1 MARPG
6 RISTSPASAW
16 DRRRAKSTSPGA
28 RAGACAC
35 STGWSPITTNSG
47 RIEERAMLWRP
58 GVAFI
63 LLAIAGAPAPAAA
76 KPALT
81 GCDAFIARLRLTAS
95 DMQVEFSHSLVVS
108 RAKTDVD
115 VFDITT
121 NADVDATLRC
131 HGDEFIR
138 LEVRITEPASARAST
153 SFDRFAEASLRAR
166 RRAPLEDFRSF
177 RGGEPARRHELGR
190 RPQPDHAARHGGR
203 RSRISGRFQAA
214 RRRLHLRQDGRTG

>member
-1 MARPG
+1 
-6 RISTSPASAW
+6 
-16 DRRRAKSTSPGA
+16 
-28 RAGACAC
+28 
-35 STGWSPITTNSG
+35 
-47 RIEERAMLWRP
+47 MLWRP

-63 LLAIAGAPAPAAA
+63 LLAIVGAPAPAAA

-81 GCDAFIARLRLTAS
+81 GCDAFIAKLKLTAS

-108 RAKTDVD
+108 RAKNDVD

-153 SFDRFAEASLRAR
+153 SFDRFSEASLRAAMNWEAGKSQSTLR
-166 RRAPLEDFRSF
+166 DMAGDVREYLAASKQ
-177 RGGEPARRHELGR
+177 RGDAY
-190 RPQPDHAARHGGR
+190 
-203 RSRISGRFQAA
+203 ISGKTEEHAPGGVSLGLIYTDSDRAFIIVSPN
-214 RRRLHLRQDGRTG
+214 G

>member
-1 MARPG
+1 
-6 RISTSPASAW
+6 
-16 DRRRAKSTSPGA
+16 
-28 RAGACAC
+28 
-35 STGWSPITTNSG
+35 
-47 RIEERAMLWRP
+47 MLWRP

-63 LLAIAGAPAPAAA
+63 LLAIVGAPAPAAA

-81 GCDAFIARLRLTAS
+81 GCDAFIAKLKLTAS

-108 RAKTDVD
+108 RAKNDVD

-153 SFDRFAEASLRAR
+153 SFDRFSEASLRAAMNWEAGKSQSTLR
-166 RRAPLEDFRSF
+166 DMAGDVREYLAASKQRGDAYISGKTEEHAPGGVSLGLIYTDSDRAFIIVSPNGWGGG
-177 RGGEPARRHELGR
+177 RGES
-190 RPQPDHAARHGGR
+190 HAAETP
-203 RSRISGRFQAA
+203 SSGCAA
-214 RRRLHLRQDGRTG
+214 PTLRYGPSGDCVSSARQMASMFLW